1 MGLPTMTRNEPL
13 GSLFTDRPRPMP
25 DVLMFVLMTAL
36 LALGVL
42 MVYSATYVRLGQELG
57 DPTFAMR
64 RQLVF
69 AAAALVT
76 FVVVSLIDYREFRN
90 LLPFIYVAVL
100 IGLVVVLF
108 MPVRSGASRWIPLGS
123 FQLQPSEFAKVGLL
137 MVLAGL
143 LAPARDEGMRWSRLL
158 IGIGLVAVPS
168 VLIYRQPDLGT
179 MLVVGFMAIA
189 MLFAAGTTFRQII
202 VLVATGVGGIL
213 AVWQLE
219 ILRSYQID
227 RVTGFL
233 NQSADLQGVNYNL
246 NQSQIAIGSGQL
258 FGRGLFEGTQTELS
272 FVPAQ
277 TTDFIFTTIGEQLGF
292 VGGAIV
298 IVIYA
303 LLIWRVLMIAGG
315 ASDRFGSLIAV
326 GVASFLSFHIFVNI
340 GMTIGVAPVTGL
352 PLPFVSAGGSAMIA
366 MAASLGLVNS
376 VWRGRSPVP
385 GREYVPTRR

>member
-1 MGLPTMTRNEPL
+1 
-13 GSLFTDRPRPMP
+13 
-25 DVLMFVLMTAL
+25 
-36 LALGVL
+36 
-42 MVYSATYVRLGQELG
+42 
-57 DPTFAMR
+57 MR
-64 RQLVF
+64 RQLIF
-69 AAAALVT
+69 ASAAVVV
-76 FVVVSLIDYREFRN
+76 FVVTSLIDYREYRN
-90 LLPFIYVAVL
+90 LLPFIYLVVL
-100 IGLVVVLF
+100 IGLIVVLF

-137 MVLAGL
+137 IVLAGL
-143 LAPARDEGMRWSRLL
+143 LAPAREEGMRWSRLVTGL
-158 IGIGLVAVPS
+158 GLVAIPS

-189 MLFAAGTTFRQII
+189 MLFAAGTTFRQVV
-202 VLVATGVGGIL
+202 VLVAGGVGGIL

-219 ILRSYQID
+219 LLRSYQID

-233 NQSADLQGVNYNL
+233 NQSADLRGVNYNL

-298 IVIYA
+298 IGLYA
-303 LLIWRVLMIAGG
+303 LLIWRVLMIAG
-315 ASDRFGSLIAV
+315 AATDRFGSLIAV
-326 GVASFLSFHIFVNI
+326 GVASFLTFHIFVNI

-376 VWRGRSPVP
+376 VWRSRSPVP
-385 GREYVPTRR
+385 GREYVPARR

>member
-1 MGLPTMTRNEPL
+1 MATLTRNEPL
-13 GSLFTDRPRPMP
+13 GSLFTDRPKPMP

-36 LALGVL
+36 LTLGVL

-76 FVVVSLIDYREFRN
+76 FVVVSLIDYREYRN
-90 LLPFIYVAVL
+90 LLPFMYVAVL

-108 MPVRSGASRWIPLGS
+108 MPVRSGASRWIPIGS
-123 FQLQPSEFAKVGLL
+123 FQLQPSEFAKVGIL

-168 VLIYRQPDLGT
+168 VLIYQQPDLGT

-202 VLVATGVGGIL
+202 VLVAAGVGGIL
-213 AVWQLE
+213 GTWQLE

-303 LLIWRVLMIAGG
+303 LLVWRILMIAGG

-326 GVASFLSFHIFVNI
+326 GAASFLSFHIFVNI

-385 GREYVPTRR
+385 GREYVPPRR

>member
-1 MGLPTMTRNEPL
+1 MAVTTRSQAMA
-13 GSLFTDRPRPMP
+13 SLFTERRRPMP
-25 DVLMFVLMTAL
+25 DVVMFVLMAAL
-36 LALGVL
+36 LALGVV
-42 MVYSATYVRLGQELG
+42 MVYSATYVRLETEIG
-57 DPTFAMR
+57 DPTAAMR

-69 AAAALVT
+69 AAAAAII
-76 FVVVSLIDYREFRN
+76 FVAASLIDYRELRN
-90 LLPFIYVAVL
+90 LLPFMYLAVL
-100 IGLVVVLF
+100 IGLVFVLF

-137 MVLAGL
+137 LVLAGW
-143 LAPARDEGMRWSRLL
+143 LAPAREEGMRWSRLV
-158 IGIGLVAVPS
+158 IGLGLVAIPS
-168 VLIYRQPDLGT
+168 VLIYQQPDLGT

-189 MLFAAGTTFRQII
+189 MLFAAGTTFRQLV
-202 VLVATGVGGIL
+202 VLVASGIGGIL
-213 AVWQLE
+213 TVWQLDL
-219 ILRSYQID
+219 LRAYQID

-233 NQSADLQGVNYNL
+233 NQSADLRGVNYNL

-298 IVIYA
+298 IGIYA
-303 LLIWRVLMIAGG
+303 LLVWRILIIANG

-326 GVASFLSFHIFVNI
+326 GAAAFLSFHIFVNI

-366 MAASLGLVNS
+366 MAAALGLVNS

-385 GREYVPTRR
+385 GREYVPARR